1 VKPVRML
8 AWFAIVAQF
17 VFIGAW
23 ITAGALEDGYSHAH
37 DYISELGADGAG
49 HPWIVNAAILL
60 LGLSMAAVAFALWRT
75 LPHRRASRVAVAL
88 FVVAALSF
96 VLAAI
101 FNGDCS
107 TAVDATCQAR
117 YDEWDVSTSAQ
128 IHGWAAFVGGLCLV
142 GTAFALARALWNQP
156 VAAPLLVSGLIG
168 LGFAVVGPFA
178 ESIDNGPDGLVQRVE
193 FGALHIWIIEIAIG
207 VLWATR
213 GQPKLPPPTPMR
225 PSEFFGSTWV
235 GDGELVPWPYFFWRR
250 FPQRLR
256 IRRETTFL
264 SDETWYFDDTI
275 SRLDGPVMDTR
286 RIFCTLVA
294 PDRVE
299 VVADELLDRTYIVL
313 EEDGYRIAPYR
324 VAIRVGP
331 VHFGVSVRDS
341 ATVENG
347 TLVNRFRASWFGLPV
362 ARIEVRVRPESEPA
376 ASEAAAT
383 CSRASS

>member
-1 VKPVRML
+1 MKPVRML

-37 DYISELGADGAG
+37 DYISELGADGAAN
-49 HPWIVNAAILL
+49 PWIVNAAILV
-60 LGLSMAAVAFALWRT
+60 LGLSMAAVAFGLWRT

-107 TAVDATCQAR
+107 TAVDPTCQAR

-128 IHGWAAFVGGLCLV
+128 IHGWASFVGGLCLI

-178 ESIDNGPDGLVQRVE
+178 ESVDNGPDGLVQRVE
-193 FGALHIWIIEIAIG
+193 FLALHLWVILIAIG
-207 VLWATR
+207 MLWATR
-213 GQPKLPPPTPMR
+213 GEPKLPPPTPMR
-225 PSEFFGSTWV
+225 PSEFFGSTWA
-235 GDGELVPWPYFFWRR
+235 GEAELVPWPYFLWQR
-250 FPQRLR
+250 FPQRLHV
-256 IRRETTFL
+256 RRETTFL
-264 SDETWYFDDTI
+264 SDETWHFDDTI
-275 SRLDGPVMDTR
+275 ARRDGAVLQKR

-299 VVADELLDRTYIVL
+299 VVADVVLDGTYILL
-313 EEDGYRIAPYR
+313 EEEGYRVAPYR
-324 VAIRVGP
+324 VAMQVGP
-331 VHFGVSVRDS
+331 IHFGVNVRET
-341 ATVENG
+341 ATVTDG
-347 TLVNRFRASWFGLPV
+347 TLVNRYKVNWFGLPV
-362 ARIEVRVRPESEPA
+362 ARVEARVRPEHSPA
-376 ASEAAAT
+376 ETAAT
-383 CSRASS
+383 DSRASS